1 MFPSTSIHHG
11 SMGPVSEDLLL
22 PRQGLG
28 AGSGPRP
35 AAAGGLRAKQPAGAG
50 GRIVEDLLWS
60 LRYLIYLS
68 SYLYIYIY
76 MIYVYIYIYMHT
88 SIHTYIYI
96 YTYTYIYIYIYIYI
110 YTYVYVYMVR
120 STSKIVAQ
128 FVGSFSGS
136 FQVPELLLAIGS
148 RLMKSLRNWV
158 VQHSVATQRVQPKRC
173 SPFLAHKFQIPM
185 SPIWHIAGTIQSDSL
200 MQTSART
207 SKRAV
212 CTLKTD
218 QEQPQLQWKRTGH
231 PSLLWSFHQNFL
243 WRRYV
248 KEIQSFHWGGKA
260 LLQVSLLPTQQ
271 L

>member
-1 MFPSTSIHHG
+1 M
-11 SMGPVSEDLLL
+11 
-22 PRQGLG
+22 
-28 AGSGPRP
+28 
-35 AAAGGLRAKQPAGAG
+35 
-50 GRIVEDLLWS
+50 
-60 LRYLIYLS
+60 Y
-68 SYLYIYIY
+68 
-76 MIYVYIYIYMHT
+76 
-88 SIHTYIYI
+88 TYIYI
-96 YTYTYIYIYIYIYI
+96 CIHPYIHIYIYIYIYI
-110 YTYVYVYMVR
+110 YTYTYIYTHIYIYIRICINGVR

-218 QEQPQLQWKRTGH
+218 QEQPQLQ
-231 PSLLWSFHQNFL
+231 
-243 WRRYV
+243 
-248 KEIQSFHWGGKA
+248 
-260 LLQVSLLPTQQ
+260 
-271 L
+271 